1 MKTEYFRVWISDEV
15 KGEPETAAFFA
26 MIDKKTQES
35 GKNVPLFSNKEV
47 EDSNKQN
54 TSPKTYDNIAV
65 FVNKAGTG
73 TMYGNLALKFEKP
86 PGKDE
91 SALGKE
97 PVREKQPDT
106 VEDTV
111 EESIEEMDEV
121 PF

>member
-1 MKTEYFRVWISDEV
+1 MKTGYFRVWISDEV

-65 FVNKAGTG
+65 FVNKSQKGP
-73 TMYGNLALKFEKP
+73 MYGNLALKFEKP

-111 EESIEEMDEV
+111 EEMDEV